1 MPGLGGVLKDG
12 EATGARGRWARERWP
27 EVATERAA
35 SPPPLPCGGH
45 CGVQGRHLGILSLP
59 ASEMDGGGL
68 DGGAELEEGA
78 VAAALIG
85 TLTVVTA
92 LFFFFFWLRWVFF
105 ALRGLLIVVA
115 SLCCGARAPGAWA
128 SVIVARGLGICG
140 MRAQ

>member
-92 LFFFFFWLRWVFF
+92 LFFFFFGCVGSFLLCAGFSLWWLLFVVE
-105 ALRGLLIVVA
+105 LGLQVL
-115 SLCCGARAPGAWA
+115 
-128 SVIVARGLGICG
+128 GL
-140 MRAQ
+140 Q